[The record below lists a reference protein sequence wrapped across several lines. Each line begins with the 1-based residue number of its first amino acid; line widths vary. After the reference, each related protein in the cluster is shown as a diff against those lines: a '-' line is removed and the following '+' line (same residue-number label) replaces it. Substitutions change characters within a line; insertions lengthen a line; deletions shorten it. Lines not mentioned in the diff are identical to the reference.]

1 MLLRSSGGRLGYQR
15 NRSHLFGTLHRMSE
29 TLAWSDWSRANWQT
43 FAVTYW
49 RVLQQMEV
57 WLKTLKRQELENL
70 LQAER

>member
-1 MLLRSSGGRLGYQR
+1 
-15 NRSHLFGTLHRMSE
+15 MSE